1 MKHLFLSPHPDDAAL
16 SCGGRI
22 AHLTQA
28 GEPVEI
34 YTLMAADMPPD
45 TPQGAFV
52 VAHVQRWNLG
62 PDPSPGRRVEDAR
75 SAEALGAA
83 IRFGDL
89 VDAIYR
95 VGADG
100 RLLYPD
106 LPALFGEIAPDDAVR
121 PRIETVAQELEPDVI
136 LYAPLGAGHHV
147 DHQAVRDIALVWHAL
162 HPAAPLLFYEEYPYT
177 VRDRTAIEAARG
189 LLALEITAE
198 ICPVSASALETKI
211 RSIACHASQI
221 PTFWAGVDAMADDV
235 RQYAAA
241 VGGGAPAERLWRPA
255 ASRPQRPIES

>member
-1 MKHLFLSPHPDDAAL
+1 MKHLFLSPHHDDAAL

-22 AHLTQA
+22 VQLTQA

-34 YTLMAADMPPD
+34 YTLMAANMPPD

-52 VAHVQRWNLG
+52 VEHVLRWNLG
-62 PDPSPGRRVEDAR
+62 PDPSPGRRVEDTR
-75 SAEALGAA
+75 SAAVLGAA
-83 IRFGDL
+83 LRFGDL

-106 LPALFGEIAPDDAVR
+106 LPALFAEMAPDDGVR
-121 PRIETVAQELEPDVI
+121 PRIDEIARALDPDVI

-147 DHQAVRDIALVWHAL
+147 DHQAVRDFAGAWHAL

-177 VRDRTAIEAARG
+177 VRDSTAIETARG
-189 LLALEITAE
+189 LLGLETSAE
-198 ICPVSASALETKI
+198 ICPMNEGALETKI
-211 RSIACHASQI
+211 RSIACHVSQI

-235 RQYAAA
+235 RRYPAA
-241 VGGGAPAERLWRPA
+241 VGGGTPAERFWRPVTA
-255 ASRPQRPIES
+255 NT

>member
-16 SCGGRI
+16 SCGGWI
-22 AHLTQA
+22 VHLTQA

-34 YTLMAADMPPD
+34 FTLMAADMPPD

-52 VAHVQRWNLG
+52 VEHVERWNLG

-75 SAEALGAA
+75 SAEVLGASL
-83 IRFGDL
+83 RCGDL

-121 PRIETVAQELEPDVI
+121 SRIEVVARDLEPDVI

-147 DHQAVRDIALVWHAL
+147 DHQAVRDIALLWRDL
-162 HPAAPLLFYEEYPYT
+162 HPGAPILFYEEYPYT
-177 VRDRTAIEAARG
+177 VRDHTAIDAARG
-189 LLALEITAE
+189 LLGLDTAAE
-198 ICPVSASALETKI
+198 ICPMRADALKTKI

-235 RQYAAA
+235 RQYAGA
-241 VGGGAPAERLWRPA
+241 VGDGAPAERFWRPLA
-255 ASRPQRPIES
+255 QTSGDY